1 MSGFTLTY
9 AFLTF
14 NTSTLLGFQIS
25 LLSSTLAPSIFSL
38 FGCIYIAEAAGR
50 AMSGCFN
57 AIVICSIADE
67 EMFTADQRFMNN
79 KFKGPLDNVAA
90 DTRTNEAKAIE
101 AQKPGRSN
109 RVATKI
115 VEFDQEFN
123 VKSYTL
129 NKSSKEAFKV
139 EQLDEY
145 KPVFNSKK

>member
-1 MSGFTLTY
+1 MEDWMALCRKYPRHSMADFDEFVKLKLEQFRRIVSLKSGQF
-9 AFLTF
+9 
-14 NTSTLLGFQIS
+14 
-25 LLSSTLAPSIFSL
+25 
-38 FGCIYIAEAAGR
+38 AASMNLMGHR
-50 AMSGCFN
+50 
-57 AIVICSIADE
+57 SIADE

-139 EQLDEY
+139 EHLDEY